1 MLGDDYMANKK
12 VEKKLNKYIKKL
24 PTLTKVI
31 AVLVFLVS
39 LIGTFGVSFV
49 IQKNDKFELKGEKVI
64 TMYVGGSYTEPSLN
78 DAIECISFG
87 RNVINTVS
95 INESETTYNKDT
107 NIYNLF
113 KNYHNS
119 IFLFNF
125 FNFYNFSFKRIYFCN
140 NTGISNCYNITIIKS
155 C

>member
-1 MLGDDYMANKK
+1 MANKK
-12 VEKKLNKYIKKL
+12 VEKKFKKYIKKL
-24 PTLTKVI
+24 PILTKVI

-39 LIGTFGVSFV
+39 LVGTFGVSIV
-49 IQKNDKFELKGEKVI
+49 IQKNDKFELKGEKII

-107 NIYNLF
+107 SPLEAGVYYIVYNTSDF
-113 KNYHNS
+113 KYS
-119 IFLFNF
+119 DIT
-125 FNFYNFSFKRIYFCN
+125 RIRKIIVNEVEVNTDVVGDN
-140 NTGISNCYNITIIKS
+140 NG
-155 C
+155 

>member
-1 MLGDDYMANKK
+1 MANKK
-12 VEKKLNKYIKKL
+12 IEKKLNKYIKKL

-49 IQKNDKFELKGEKVI
+49 IQKDDKFELKGEKVI

-87 RNVINTVS
+87 RNVIDTVS

-107 NIYNLF
+107 SPLEAGVYYIVYNTSDF
-113 KNYHNS
+113 KYS
-119 IFLFNF
+119 EIT
-125 FNFYNFSFKRIYFCN
+125 RIRKIVVNEVEVNDDVVGDN
-140 NTGISNCYNITIIKS
+140 NG
-155 C
+155 

>member
-1 MLGDDYMANKK
+1 MANKK
-12 VEKKLNKYIKKL
+12 VEKKFKKYIKKL
-24 PTLTKVI
+24 PIVTKVI

-39 LIGTFGVSFV
+39 LVGTFGVSIV

-107 NIYNLF
+107 SPLEAGVYYIVYNTSDF
-113 KNYHNS
+113 KYS
-119 IFLFNF
+119 DIA
-125 FNFYNFSFKRIYFCN
+125 RIRKIVVNEVEVNDDVVGDN
-140 NTGISNCYNITIIKS
+140 NG
-155 C
+155 

>member
-12 VEKKLNKYIKKL
+12 IEKKLNKYIKKL

-39 LIGTFGVSFV
+39 LIGTFGVSFI

-78 DAIECISFG
+78 DAVECISFG

-95 INESETTYNKDT
+95 INKSETTYNKDT
-107 NIYNLF
+107 SPLEAGVYYIVYNTSDF
-113 KNYHNS
+113 KYS
-119 IFLFNF
+119 EIT
-125 FNFYNFSFKRIYFCN
+125 RIRKIIVNEVEVNDDVVGDN
-140 NTGISNCYNITIIKS
+140 NG
-155 C
+155 

>member
-1 MLGDDYMANKK
+1 MANKK
-12 VEKKLNKYIKKL
+12 IKKKLNKYIKKL

-87 RNVINTVS
+87 RNVIDTVS

-107 NIYNLF
+107 SPLEAGVYYIVYNTSDF
-113 KNYHNS
+113 KYS
-119 IFLFNF
+119 EIT
-125 FNFYNFSFKRIYFCN
+125 RIRKIVVNEVEVNDDVVGDN
-140 NTGISNCYNITIIKS
+140 NG
-155 C
+155 

>member
-1 MLGDDYMANKK
+1 MANKK
-12 VEKKLNKYIKKL
+12 IKKKLNKYIKKL

-39 LIGTFGVSFV
+39 LIGTFGVSFI
-49 IQKNDKFELKGEKVI
+49 IQKDDKFELKGEKVI

-87 RNVINTVS
+87 RNVIDTVS

-107 NIYNLF
+107 SPLEAGVYYIVYNTSDF
-113 KNYHNS
+113 KYS
-119 IFLFNF
+119 EIT
-125 FNFYNFSFKRIYFCN
+125 RIRKIVVNEVEVNDDVVGDN
-140 NTGISNCYNITIIKS
+140 NG
-155 C
+155 

>member
-1 MLGDDYMANKK
+1 MANKK
-12 VEKKLNKYIKKL
+12 VEKKFKKYIKKL
-24 PTLTKVI
+24 PIVTKVI

-39 LIGTFGVSFV
+39 LVGTFGVSIV

-95 INESETTYNKDT
+95 INESETTYNKET
-107 NIYNLF
+107 SPLEAGVYYIVYNTSDF
-113 KNYHNS
+113 KYS
-119 IFLFNF
+119 DIT
-125 FNFYNFSFKRIYFCN
+125 RIRKIIVNEVEVNTDVVGDN
-140 NTGISNCYNITIIKS
+140 NG
-155 C
+155 

>member
-1 MLGDDYMANKK
+1 MANKK
-12 VEKKLNKYIKKL
+12 VEKKFKKYIKKL
-24 PTLTKVI
+24 PILTKVI

-39 LIGTFGVSFV
+39 LVGTFGVSIV

-107 NIYNLF
+107 SPLEAGVYYIVYNTSDF
-113 KNYHNS
+113 KYS
-119 IFLFNF
+119 DIT
-125 FNFYNFSFKRIYFCN
+125 RIRKIIVNEVEVNTDVVGDN
-140 NTGISNCYNITIIKS
+140 NG
-155 C
+155 

>member
-1 MLGDDYMANKK
+1 MLGDDCMANKK
-12 VEKKLNKYIKKL
+12 VEKKFKKYIKKL
-24 PTLTKVI
+24 PILTKVI

-39 LIGTFGVSFV
+39 LVGTFGVSIV

-107 NIYNLF
+107 SPLEAGVYYIVYNTSDF
-113 KNYHNS
+113 KYS
-119 IFLFNF
+119 DIT
-125 FNFYNFSFKRIYFCN
+125 RIRKIIVNEVEVNTDVVGDN
-140 NTGISNCYNITIIKS
+140 NG
-155 C
+155 